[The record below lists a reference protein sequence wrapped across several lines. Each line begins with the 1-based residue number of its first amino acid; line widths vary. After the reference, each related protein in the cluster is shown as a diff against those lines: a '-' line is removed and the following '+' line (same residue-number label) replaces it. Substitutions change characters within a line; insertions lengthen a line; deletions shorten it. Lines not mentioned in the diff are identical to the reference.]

1 MKKVRVVDMIR
12 EIIVVEGK
20 DDISA
25 VKKAL
30 DAEVIATG
38 GFGYGESFL
47 RKLKN
52 ISERRG
58 VIILTDPD
66 FAGEQIRK
74 NISKDLKN
82 CKHAFLPQGKAFKK
96 NDIGVENA
104 SSQDIREAIKK
115 ARPII
120 EEKKIL
126 FTKEDLIGLGFI
138 GQDNS
143 RKRREIVGDYLGIG
157 YCNSK
162 QFLNRLNNF
171 GISREEFVE
180 ALGELEEDID
190 G

>member
-1 MKKVRVVDMIR
+1 MIK

-25 VKKAL
+25 VKKAV

-38 GFGYGESFL
+38 GFGYGSSFL
-47 RKLKN
+47 KKLKN
-52 ISERRG
+52 LSERRG

-66 FAGEQIRK
+66 YAGEQIRK
-74 NISKDLKN
+74 RISKDLKN
-82 CKHAFLPQGKAFKK
+82 CKHAFLPQGKALKK

-104 SSQDIREAIKK
+104 NSKDIIIAIEK
-115 ARPII
+115 ARPIL
-120 EEKKIL
+120 EEKREV
-126 FTKEDLIGLGFI
+126 FTKDDLISLGFI

-143 RKRREIVGDYLGIG
+143 RDRREKVGDYLGIG
-157 YCNSK
+157 YSNSK

-171 GISREEFVE
+171 GITREEFVE
-180 ALGELEEDID
+180 ALEKLEEEIN